1 MFFHDCP
8 VLKYSVAAFTIVYG
22 QRKVSPG
29 IKTYDPPGG
38 EADTCSSNGSKDEN
52 KCADQKSPTILQP
65 PSPTFAQISRSGTLS
80 HHNSASRNM
89 PLPQKKPGEVLRRAP
104 LEARLAAPTPSP
116 GTIPPLP
123 SPCKH
128 IACSSATYHGS
139 IVPVVVV
146 DGHLHHPE
154 PLDHRKLP
162 LAAAPSATGGN
173 NVLRQEQRGPPPEAT
188 PSNCGSNVALLRE

>member
-65 PSPTFAQISRSGTLS
+65 PSSTFAQISTTT
-80 HHNSASRNM
+80 
-89 PLPQKKPGEVLRRAP
+89 PPQETCRCLKKKPGEVLRRAP

-128 IACSSATYHGS
+128 IACSSASYHGS
-139 IVPVVVV
+139 IVPVVIV

>member
-1 MFFHDCP
+1 MGNARCP
-8 VLKYSVAAFTIVYG
+8 
-22 QRKVSPG
+22 R
-29 IKTYDPPGG
+29 
-38 EADTCSSNGSKDEN
+38 GSK
-52 KCADQKSPTILQP
+52 PTIPRVERPTHVLPMGQKMRTNALTKNLQLFCSLRLRP
-65 PSPTFAQISRSGTLS
+65 SPKSLAPAPSPTTT
-80 HHNSASRNM
+80 
-89 PLPQKKPGEVLRRAP
+89 PPQETCRCLKNKPGEVLRRAP

-139 IVPVVVV
+139 IVPVIIV